1 MSKTLQLNLLKRL
14 LFKPEKRSLWQW
26 VDDIFNRLDDDRI
39 KEVGPNM
46 ACAEWLMKNGAQI
59 RWKGCEEFVNHY
71 NCLPIKSRGQQFQ
84 IEEVYAGR
92 ESSISSIGF
101 PFFTGCKNISEV
113 AFVGCHTINDEA
125 LSKLKILKDNLT
137 TLKINGCMNVTDKG
151 ILTLE
156 HLQALKY
163 LELKNLQFLKNPE
176 TIDTI
181 KEKLPEC
188 DVLYEPNE

>member
-1 MSKTLQLNLLKRL
+1 MTYSIGKCFYYELHNTWTSICIGFIIVIK
-14 LFKPEKRSLWQW
+14 LFVKLS
-26 VDDIFNRLDDDRI
+26 LDDDRI

-156 HLQALKY
+156 HLQ
-163 LELKNLQFLKNPE
+163 
-176 TIDTI
+176 
-181 KEKLPEC
+181 
-188 DVLYEPNE
+188 